1 MRLQGVTAKVIGRKA
16 NDSSSLPKSQMFEPV
31 ERELPTTVSECSSW
45 VESAPSMGSQRA
57 SALRSV
63 RIRAES
69 RGSVRSMEA
78 RLDRD
83 PAQPR
88 FLFELLEHLRAR
100 SLIAVRGRRR
110 KRLATT
116 GETLGQWLSV

>member
-1 MRLQGVTAKVIGRKA
+1 
-16 NDSSSLPKSQMFEPV
+16 MFEPV
-31 ERELPTTVSECSSW
+31 ERELPTTVSECSGW

-69 RGSVRSMEA
+69 RGSARSMEA

-83 PAQPR
+83 PAQTR
-88 FLFELLEHLRAR
+88 FLFELLEHLRASVPER
-100 SLIAVRGRRR
+100 CRLGSSAVRSYD
-110 KRLATT
+110 
-116 GETLGQWLSV
+116 SVHAEPSSASISHQRV